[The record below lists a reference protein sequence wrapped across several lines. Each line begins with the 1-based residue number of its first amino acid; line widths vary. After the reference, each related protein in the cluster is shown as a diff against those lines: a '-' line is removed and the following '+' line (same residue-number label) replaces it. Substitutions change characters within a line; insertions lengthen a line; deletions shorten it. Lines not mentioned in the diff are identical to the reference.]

1 MQTKRIKISSSGA
14 GMNEALELTDSVAET
29 LGLARKESFRL
40 RLLAEELLG
49 MVRAVAGDIDA
60 DFWIDGDG
68 RNCALHVAS
77 DKVSLNYAERSE
89 FLSVSTKGENTAPRG
104 IMEKIRNVIEASLYS
119 LEEGLN
125 IQNEY
130 GSGVFL
136 YGSVGVLD
144 AGMEQAV
151 YAWSM
156 QKYKSEIES
165 ARAENPDEWDEL
177 EKSIIA
183 NIADDVS
190 VGVRKGNF
198 EITVSKKF

>member
-1 MQTKRIKISSSGA
+1 MQTEHIKISSDGT
-14 GMNEALELTDSVAET
+14 GMDEALNLTDSVAET
-29 LGLARKESFRL
+29 LGLAKKESFRL

-49 MVRAVAGDIDA
+49 MVRAVAGNIDA
-60 DFWIDGDG
+60 DFWIREDN
-68 RNCALHVAS
+68 RKCALHVAS
-77 DKVSLNYAERSE
+77 EKVSLNYAARSE
-89 FLSVSTKGENTAPRG
+89 LLSVSTKGKNTAGLG
-104 IMEKIRNVIEASLYS
+104 IMEKIRNIIEAGLYS

-144 AGMEQAV
+144 VGLEQAV

-156 QKYKSEIES
+156 QKYKSDVES
-165 ARAENPDEWDEL
+165 VRAENPDEWDEL

-198 EITVSKKF
+198 EIIVSKQF